1 MFFKEVFGLED
12 VKDKLIQSV
21 SSNHLSHALL
31 FLGHEGS
38 ANLAL
43 ALAFASY
50 LNCTNRLKDDACGE
64 CPSCIKNAKY
74 IHPDLHFAFPVTST
88 KDKKGKDLVSLSFLE
103 EWRNFL
109 IQDPYNTA
117 VGWNNF
123 LGGENKQLN
132 ITREESRQ
140 IIRNLALKPFEGEYK
155 IMLIWL
161 PEYMHP
167 SAANAILKIL
177 EEPADKTLF
186 LLVSNDQTKLLSTIL
201 SRTQIVS
208 IRSFSDNEIKDML
221 VNQHFIDKKK
231 ATQVAH
237 LVDGNIQEALRLARE
252 VEDDSHKIFRD
263 WMRTCYKGDVTDMVQ
278 WSSRFSELNKA
289 GQQTLFSYGLSIMR
303 ESLISLSGEFSLSRL
318 IGDELEFCKNLVKVL
333 DSKKIE
339 LITEELNKSSYHLE
353 RNANTRILFLDLSI
367 KVLRIFRND

>member
-1 MFFKEVFGLED
+1 MLFSEIFGLQD

-21 SSNHLSHALL
+21 RSDHLAHALL
-31 FLGHEGS
+31 FLGREGS

-43 ALAFASY
+43 ALAFATY
-50 LNCTNRLKDDACGE
+50 LNCTHRKSNDACGE
-64 CPSCIKNAKY
+64 CPSCVKNAKF
-74 IHPDLHFAFPVTST
+74 IHPDVHFAFPVTSI
-88 KDKKGKDLVSLSFLE
+88 KEKKGKELISLNFLE

-109 IQDPYNTA
+109 IQDPYNNA

-132 ITREESRQ
+132 ISREESRQ
-140 IIRNLALKPFEGEYK
+140 IIRNLSLKPFEGEYK

-167 SAANAILKIL
+167 SSANAILKIL
-177 EEPADKTLF
+177 EEPPQKTIF
-186 LLVSNDQTKLLSTIL
+186 LLVSNDQSRLLSTIL

-208 IRSFSDNEIKDML
+208 IRPFSDDEIREML
-221 VNQHFIDKKK
+221 IKQHFIDQHK
-231 ATQVAH
+231 AEQVTH

-263 WMRTCYKGDVTDMVQ
+263 WMRTCYKGDLTSMVR
-278 WSSRFSELNKA
+278 WSERFSSLNKA

-303 ESLISLSGEFSLSRL
+303 ESLISISGEYKLSR
-318 IGDELEFCKNLVKVL
+318 IQGDELEFSKNLVKVL
-333 DSKKIE
+333 DTDKISQ
-339 LITEELNKSSYHLE
+339 ITEALNTGSYHLE
-353 RNANTRILFLDLSI
+353 RNANPRILFLDLSI
-367 KVLRIFRND
+367 NVLRIFRNG

>member
-1 MFFKEVFGLED
+1 MFFKEIFGLED
-12 VKDKLIQSV
+12 VKEKLIQSV
-21 SSNHLSHALL
+21 NSNHLAHALL

-43 ALAFASY
+43 ALAFSSY
-50 LNCTNRLKDDACGE
+50 LNCTSRLNDDACGE
-64 CPSCIKNAKY
+64 CPSCVKNAKY
-74 IHPDLHFAFPVTST
+74 IHPDVHFAFPVTSV
-88 KDKKGKDLVSLSFLE
+88 KDKKVKDLVSVSFLG

-109 IQDPYNTA
+109 IQDPYNNA

-140 IIRNLALKPFEGEYK
+140 IIRHLALKPFEGEYK

-177 EEPADKTLF
+177 EEPSEKTLF
-186 LLVSNDQTKLLSTIL
+186 LLVSNDEKKLLSTIL
-201 SRTQIVS
+201 SRTQVVS
-208 IRSFSDNEIKDML
+208 IRSFTDEEIIAML
-221 VNQHFIDKKK
+221 VDQHFIDRRK

-252 VEDDSHKIFRD
+252 VEDDSHKMFRD
-263 WMRTCYKGDVTDMVQ
+263 WMRTCYKGDFTDMVG
-278 WSSRFSELNKA
+278 WSNRFNELNKA
-289 GQQTLFSYGLSIMR
+289 GQQTLLSYGLSIMR
-303 ESLISLSGEFSLSRL
+303 ESLIYMSGELSLSRL

-333 DSKKIE
+333 DPDKIN
-339 LITEELNKSSYHLE
+339 LISDELNKSSYHLE

-367 KVLRIFRND
+367 KIFRIFRND